1 MTEVGTVITL
11 ATALVLV
18 VEFLR
23 YRVAPLPLYG
33 WLGVAVLLVG
43 EGLMFC
49 GVLPVNI
56 YFTPIVWTGYLL
68 LADAMVES
76 ISGRCPQHHKPK
88 TFVRTGILSLQR
100 HHIDQADHFD

>member
-1 MTEVGTVITL
+1 MTEVGTVIAL

-33 WLGVAVLLVG
+33 WLGVAVLLVA

-49 GVLPVNI
+49 GVWP
-56 YFTPIVWTGYLL
+56 
-68 LADAMVES
+68 ERRS
-76 ISGRCPQHHKPK
+76 R
-88 TFVRTGILSLQR
+88 VR
-100 HHIDQADHFD
+100 